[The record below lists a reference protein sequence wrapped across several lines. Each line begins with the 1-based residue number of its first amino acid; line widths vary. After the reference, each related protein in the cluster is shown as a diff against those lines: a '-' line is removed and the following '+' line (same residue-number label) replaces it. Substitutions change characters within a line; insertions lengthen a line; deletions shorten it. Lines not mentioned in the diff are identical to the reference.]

1 MLSMFPELLFL
12 APLSA
17 LVIRASVA
25 ALFALSAYMR
35 VRGEASTFIYIMAAL
50 ETLAALSLAI
60 GYKSQLVAFLG
71 VLLIGVWIFMGRPV
85 RQYPLSTALLAAV
98 MSLSLLVT
106 GPGAFAFD
114 LPL

>member
-1 MLSMFPELLFL
+1 MFPELLFL

-35 VRGEASTFIYIMAAL
+35 VRGDATTFIYIMAAL
-50 ETLAALSLAI
+50 EALVALSLALGYRSQVGALLAVLII
-60 GYKSQLVAFLG
+60 GA
-71 VLLIGVWIFMGRPV
+71 WIFMGRPV
-85 RQYPLSTALLAAV
+85 RLYPLSTALLALV

>member
-1 MLSMFPELLFL
+1 MLSLFPEILFL

-25 ALFALSAYMR
+25 TLFALATYTH
-35 VRGEASTFIYIMAAL
+35 VRGATVFIYSMAAL
-50 ETLAALSLAI
+50 EAIATLSLAF
-60 GYKSQLVAFLG
+60 GYYAQAG
-71 VLLIGVWIFMGRPV
+71 
-85 RQYPLSTALLAAV
+85 ALLAALIAVVWAILGRPLRPFPLTTTLLLVV
-98 MSLSLLVT
+98 MSLSILVT